1 MLTQTCVGSSPCNPQ
16 LIWLCLFWCVS
27 FKSRNVK
34 KKNSRTTISKIR
46 ESKRTICTYAMNCTL
61 FSIDRIIVDI
71 WREKIKINQ
80 YNSYLQVCSFFLYD
94 LESQM
99 SGTRSKKSNLQ
110 RWTNSLRSFSKMTYS
125 KVWCVSF
132 LKDNSQWKFKINFW
146 LKVLWHA
153 LIKAQPTSQKVV
165 WPWIKIEV
173 VFISCI

>member
-1 MLTQTCVGSSPCNPQ
+1 M
-16 LIWLCLFWCVS
+16 WLCLFWCVS

-34 KKNSRTTISKIR
+34 KNFLGRLSAKKGKQENNMYICYELCVIFDRSNYCRHMERENKNKSIQFISTGVLI
-46 ESKRTICTYAMNCTL
+46 
-61 FSIDRIIVDI
+61 
-71 WREKIKINQ
+71 
-80 YNSYLQVCSFFLYD
+80 FLYD

-99 SGTRSKKSNLQ
+99 SGTRSKKSNLP
-110 RWTNSLRSFSKMTYS
+110 RWTNSLRSFSKITYS